1 VSACGQRRW
10 AVAAGRIP
18 VRGCG
23 EEPMFTPRNALRLLN
38 TGEDAASVRV
48 MVVYARH
55 DPVGP
60 FRLVVAPRRVR
71 QVRVNDLI
79 FPEAVRLEEGYGLW
93 IESDRPVVVQ
103 FTAMDT
109 RARANA
115 ATMAMA
121 WPQRG
126 PA

>member
-1 VSACGQRRW
+1 MSASGQRRW
-10 AVAAGRIP
+10 AIAAGYIP
-18 VRGCG
+18 ARGCG
-23 EEPMFTPRNALRLLN
+23 EEPLFTPRNGLCLLN
-38 TGEDAASVRV
+38 TGDDAASVRV
-48 MVVYARH
+48 MVVYAQH

-71 QVRVNDLI
+71 HLRVNDLI
-79 FPEAVRLEEGYGLW
+79 FPEAVRLEERYGLW
-93 IESDRPVVVQ
+93 IDSDRPVVVQ

-121 WPQRG
+121 WAQRG
-126 PA
+126 AG